1 MILEID
7 VTGADQAGRMF
18 EGVSRRARD
27 PRPAWPAVA
36 AVLAR
41 GEREAFATHGASLGL
56 PWKPLKTGKP
66 ATLRQSGALAA
77 SLASPSPAGM
87 HATRLSLRFGTPV
100 FYARFQARERTFV
113 GANART
119 RDDVRDVMA
128 AYIVHGRT
136 L

>member
-7 VTGADQAGRMF
+7 VIGADQTGRMF
-18 EGVSRRARD
+18 DAVARRAKD

-41 GEREAFATHGASLGL
+41 GERQAFATRGASLGQ

-66 ATLRQSGALAA
+66 ATLRQTGALAA

-87 HATRLSLRFGTPV
+87 RAARASLRFGTPV
-100 FYARFQARERTFV
+100 FYARFQAREREFV
-113 GANART
+113 GANRET
-119 RDDVRDVMA
+119 KDDVRDVMA
-128 AYIVHGRT
+128 AWIVHGRT